1 MIEFHFEITV
11 LVCLLV
17 SLFGIYKAA
26 GTLNP
31 GKVNVI
37 SAFYY
42 LFLLQT
48 FAGIA
53 LIVLGFDK
61 HYTLNRLI
69 NRDETIEITFWVIM
83 VAAVFIPFCIFL
95 FEKLFRINAKN
106 DYSTYLSQTVEVSNE
121 ETIYKVIVIGTII
134 GAVLMIVWFMKIG
147 YIPALMLVHSP
158 EQFDF
163 ALERSRIGNIY
174 LIHPYISNILI
185 LTCIPL
191 LSYLA
196 FTYALVKKEKK
207 WYILFGILF
216 IMSLLVKTYNFAK
229 SPVVYHLVVFLM
241 IYIYCKGGI
250 SKKILAAFL
259 LLSIAGIIFM
269 YWATGYEGAI
279 LDIYNGP
286 IGRTLFSQLGALL
299 CVFDAFPQFFGFLN
313 GRSLSAPLLPL
324 LGMNSDMH
332 LRSGKLMMDFYGS
345 EGVYDGGAGVLNS
358 FFVGEA
364 YANYGWK
371 GVIFSFIWVSLMFV
385 ILFAVVLKLKKTPMM
400 ITFFAA
406 FTLKMPMATQGG
418 FFDFIFS
425 VDFIV
430 TGIVFLMG
438 YYLLERKNMP
448 EIIYKKI
455 RKYQNKKNVKLKE

>member
-1 MIEFHFEITV
+1 MIELHFEIV
-11 LVCLLV
+11 ILICLAA

-31 GKVNVI
+31 GKVNII

-48 FAGIA
+48 FVGIA

-69 NRDETIEITFWVIM
+69 NREETIEIAFWVIM
-83 VAAVFIPFCIFL
+83 AAAVFMPFCMFF
-95 FEKLFRINAKN
+95 FEKIFKINAKRE
-106 DYSTYLSQTVEVSNE
+106 YSIYLNQTVKVKNE
-121 ETIYKVIVIGTII
+121 DTIYKVIIIGTMI
-134 GAVLMIVWFMKIG
+134 GMILMIAWFIKIG

-158 EQFDF
+158 ENFDF
-163 ALERSRIGNIY
+163 ALERSRIGSIY
-174 LIHPYISNILI
+174 LIHPYVSNILI

-196 FTYALVKKEKK
+196 FTYVLVKKEKK

-216 IMSLLVKTYNFAK
+216 FMSLLVKTYNFAK

-250 SKKILAAFL
+250 SKKALVAFILV
-259 LLSIAGIIFM
+259 SISGIVFM
-269 YWATGYEGAI
+269 YWATGYNGTL

-299 CVFDAFPQFFGFLN
+299 CVFDAFPRFFGFLN

-324 LGMNSDMH
+324 LRMNPDMH

-345 EGVYDGGAGVLNS
+345 EGVYDGSAGVLNS

-371 GVIFSFIWVSLMFV
+371 GVAFSLIWVSMIFV
-385 ILFAVVLKLKKTPMM
+385 IVLAIVLKLKKTPMM
-400 ITFFAA
+400 VTFFAV

-430 TGIVFLMG
+430 TSVVFLAG
-438 YYLLERKNMP
+438 YYLLEENNIL
-448 EIIYKKI
+448 EIIYRKI
-455 RKYQNKKNVKLKE
+455 LHRRNRSKY